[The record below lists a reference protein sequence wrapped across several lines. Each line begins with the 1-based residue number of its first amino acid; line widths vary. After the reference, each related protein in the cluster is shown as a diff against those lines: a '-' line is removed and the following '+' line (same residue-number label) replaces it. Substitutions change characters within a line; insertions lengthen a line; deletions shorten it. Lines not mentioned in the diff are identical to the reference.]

1 MASTTNSNII
11 FYKFA
16 IKLHM
21 HVIASYTWY
30 TAKNVVWRHMCIRFA
45 CERIAHY
52 ACMTSSQAILQ
63 TYVNTRLF
71 RRRLRAGAR
80 VVKPTRWRTTVV
92 VNSNTS
98 PWRRHRWRRWKRW
111 RLGVHS
117 AAATA
122 VAAAAMLLLLGLT
135 RHNALGWIVD
145 TGLEGATQCVRARE
159 RHWNGD
165 DSCLLRLEVQVH
177 SYMYAYVRVQLCNLR
192 SESVLLQYT
201 V

>member
-1 MASTTNSNII
+1 MCIPVW
-11 FYKFA
+11 A
-16 IKLHM
+16 IRLTCC
-21 HVIASYTWY
+21 IYS
-30 TAKNVVWRHMCIRFA
+30 VWRHTCAWLA

-92 VNSNTS
+92 VNSNAS
-98 PWRRHRWRRWKRW
+98 RRRRRWWRWRRRKRR

-117 AAATA
+117 AATVA
-122 VAAAAMLLLLGLT
+122 VLLLGLT

-145 TGLEGATQCVRARE
+145 TGLEGATQCVRAGE